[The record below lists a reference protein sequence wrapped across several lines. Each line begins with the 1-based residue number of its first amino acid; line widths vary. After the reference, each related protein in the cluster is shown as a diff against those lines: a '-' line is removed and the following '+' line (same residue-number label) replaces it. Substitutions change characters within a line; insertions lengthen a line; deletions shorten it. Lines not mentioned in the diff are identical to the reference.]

1 MNLKLKLTYIL
12 FVVFSSISLVSFQN
26 CTQQGT
32 TDFGDF
38 SSGSGNNNGANCTN
52 FTKSPALN
60 ALLLD
65 PNFKYV
71 ITDNCGE
78 VIYTGAG
85 GPPQDAPVILSA
97 SGRYRFYVVGID
109 NIPTT
114 TPNRWLACA
123 MVAGANDDFNNNM
136 CTHRIPSTV
145 LTTSAADCTLD
156 PDASQTGEPGEKS
169 YRVLNCDPNWKI
181 VTEFGRPVIVNYDW
195 FRNNGQQ
202 WIPAN
207 LTIYT
212 YIKANNPSDNTAI
225 RLILR
230 TQ

>member
-1 MNLKLKLTYIL
+1 MNPKLKITYIL
-12 FVVFSSISLVSFQN
+12 FVIFSCMSLVSFQN
-26 CTQQGT
+26 CTQGT
-32 TDFGDF
+32 SDLGDF
-38 SSGSGNNNGANCTN
+38 SSENGNNNCTN
-52 FTKSPALN
+52 FTKSPTLN
-60 ALLLD
+60 ALLID

-78 VIYTGAG
+78 VLYTGAG
-85 GPPQDAPVILSA
+85 GPPQDVPVVLSA

-114 TPNRWLACA
+114 TPNRWLGCA
-123 MVAGANDDFNNNM
+123 QVAGANNDFNNNA
-136 CTHRIPSTV
+136 CTSRIPSTV
-145 LTTSAADCTLD
+145 LTTSAADCNLD
-156 PDASQTGEPGEKS
+156 PDPNQTGEPGEKS
-169 YRVLNCDPNWKI
+169 YRVMNCDPNWKI
-181 VTEFGRPVIVNYDW
+181 TTEFGRPVMVNYDW

-212 YIKANNPSDNTAI
+212 YIKANNPSNTPPNNAAI